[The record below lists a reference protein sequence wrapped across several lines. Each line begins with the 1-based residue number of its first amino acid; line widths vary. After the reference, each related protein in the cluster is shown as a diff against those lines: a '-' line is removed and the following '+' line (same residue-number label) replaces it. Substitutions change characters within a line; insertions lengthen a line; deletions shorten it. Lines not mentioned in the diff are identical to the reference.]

1 MTVKRRE
8 THGFDPLQLLEL
20 VKKEGE
26 IANKITAWMRPI
38 QW

>member
-1 MTVKRRE
+1 MTVERRE
-8 THGFDPLQLLEL
+8 TLGFDRFSRLSL